1 MSETMNGSNMSPKA
15 HDYREGFFEGARAIL
30 KAIGDDLPEQQMRVL
45 EKWVSGPLSAWR
57 HADDDASP
65 PPLPM
70 IDGA

>member
-1 MSETMNGSNMSPKA
+1 MSESVNGGNMSSKA

-30 KAIGDDLPEQQMRVL
+30 KAIGDDLPDQQMRVL
-45 EKWVSGPLSAWR
+45 EKWVAGPLSDWR

-65 PPLPM
+65 PPLPL

>member
-1 MSETMNGSNMSPKA
+1 MTDGATKA
-15 HDYREGFFEGARAIL
+15 ADYREGYVEGARAVL

-45 EKWVSGPLSAWR
+45 EKWVSGPLAAWR
-57 HADDDASP
+57 HAEPDAKP